1 MNAGPFLALIAA
13 STAAAQCPNSWSALA
28 PGISGTYAGGE
39 LEAFDCGLGPELYA
53 SPANSV
59 WNGFGWRTSVLP
71 GGPSGGYLSSFQGR
85 LFRSSGNWQTCTQFI
100 NTFHFLGA
108 ALEVYD
114 DGTHGPRLFLGTRDE
129 SQPPTSNAG
138 LYVWNGA
145 SWDVLAT
152 VNTLLSGDTRQPRI
166 NTMTVYDDDGPG
178 PHPPELVIAGIFLRV
193 DGLPVQ
199 NIAKWN
205 GSTWSDVGG
214 GLSWSVIPEV
224 HVIYAADIGQG
235 PGLYA
240 AGYFQHAGTTE
251 VRGIAQWNGQQWSPL
266 GSGQNSNVQA
276 MALYDDGSGPKLWIG
291 GDLDFGGPTSHQ
303 LTVWDGANGTPVTG
317 EPANGGFIRALKVHD
332 DGRGP
337 ALFVAGS
344 FTAVGP
350 NGSIPALNIARY
362 GPTPC
367 RANCDGSLQANCATL
382 NVLDFNCFLN
392 RFAAHDNRANCDGST
407 TPPALNVL
415 DFNCFLN
422 AFGAGCP

>member
-1 MNAGPFLALIAA
+1 MNAGPLLTLIAT
-13 STAAAQCPNSWSALA
+13 SGVAAQCPNSWSALSTGYPA
-28 PGISGTYAGGE
+28 P
-39 LEAFDCGLGPELYA
+39 LEQESIEVYTCGLGPELWVPGRA
-53 SPANSV
+53 
-59 WNGFGWRTSVLP
+59 WNGFTWRNTNL
-71 GGPSGGYLSSFQGR
+71 GNPSGVGQQLRAFDGRVFSST
-85 LFRSSGNWQTCTQFI
+85 GNWQTCLQFI
-100 NTFHFLGA
+100 TTYNLGGG

-114 DGTHGPRLFLGTRDE
+114 DGAHGPRLFLGSRNE
-129 SQPPTSNAG
+129 QAPPTSNAL

-145 SWDVLAT
+145 SWDVTAT

-178 PHPPELVIAGIFLRV
+178 PHPPELVIAGLFLRV

-205 GSTWSDVGG
+205 GSAWSTLGG
-214 GLSWSVIPEV
+214 GLYYNMAPQVEV
-224 HVIYAADIGQG
+224 VYATDIGQG
-235 PGLYA
+235 PRLYA
-240 AGYFQHAGTTE
+240 AGDFFRAGTPTPE
-251 VRGIAQWNGQQWSPL
+251 VRGIAQWDGQQWSAL
-266 GSGQNSNVQA
+266 GPADNSEVQA
-276 MALYDDGSGPKLWIG
+276 MTRYDDGSGPKLWVG
-291 GDLDFGGPTSHQ
+291 GDLSFGGTTSHQ
-303 LTVWDGANGTPVTG
+303 LTVWDGTNWTAVAG
-317 EPANGGFIRALKVHD
+317 EPTSGGILALKVHD

-337 ALFVAGS
+337 ALFVAGI

-382 NVLDFNCFLN
+382 NVLDFDCFLN
-392 RFAAHDNRANCDGST
+392 RFAAQDNRANCDGST

-422 AFGAGCP
+422 AFTAGCP